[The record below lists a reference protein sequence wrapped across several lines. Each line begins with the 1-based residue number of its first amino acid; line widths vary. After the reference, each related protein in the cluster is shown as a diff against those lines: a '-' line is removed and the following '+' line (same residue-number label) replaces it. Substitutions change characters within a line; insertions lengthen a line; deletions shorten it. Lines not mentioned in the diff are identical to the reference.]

1 LLGNQEGL
9 VVVRSLSAQLSLASI
24 QGDKRKPSAKGE
36 GSSSNKTAFIINRNI
51 NQLLNEHD
59 SVTLVVKTL
68 TKITREHR

>member
-1 LLGNQEGL
+1 
-9 VVVRSLSAQLSLASI
+9 LSVF
-24 QGDKRKPSAKGE
+24 GVEWGV
-36 GSSSNKTAFIINRNI
+36 SSNPFASRGEDMAVLIVNPNI